1 MSADDGSTTLHLEQY
16 TPDARTLVADAQAMA
31 DERKHAQ
38 VEPVH
43 LLARSLRDAGIA
55 EVVRRAGADPQ
66 ELALACEN
74 ALRRLAKTGEGVSYL
89 SLALQELLRRAER
102 EAKRENA
109 PATGVPHLLVALS
122 QEIRGAAGEALSA
135 QGVGPGAF
143 RPHLG
148 ALKTI
153 PRDPVSP
160 PASPP
165 TAASGDLLGRYTR
178 DLLAVARAGDPVIG
192 RHTELRRLLQILE
205 RRGKNHPLLLGDPGV
220 GKSAILRALALRI
233 VAGDVPSNLVGA
245 RLREL
250 DVGSVLSGPKLRGEV
265 EDRLRAVAQAVS
277 EGRGKGEA
285 ILVIEGLHDL
295 LGQGVTGSGVADLL
309 RSMIDRGELRLIAST
324 TTEGARRMQ
333 DRDGGLLRRFTSIE
347 VDPATVDEALAI
359 LRGIVPR
366 YEQHHGVEIGEGA
379 IDASVRLAARYVQ
392 DRALPDSAVDLLDE
406 TAATKRVEVE
416 GVTAEADDVLRRL
429 ESLRAQRA
437 GIADDHDRASVDQRA
452 RIDAEIARLDP
463 EAVALRAKVDAR
475 RGARLAE
482 STLEKELA
490 AAEAALTT
498 ARGTNPGRA
507 SELEYVTLPDI
518 RRRLAAAREA
528 VSKVDESGAMNRLI
542 TETDV
547 ARTLEQ
553 WTGIPVN
560 RMLEGEAEKL
570 LRMEER
576 LKKRVIGQGEAVAA
590 LSRAVRRGRIGL
602 RDPGKPIGSF
612 LFLGPSGVGK
622 TELAKALAEFLFDDE
637 QALTRLDMS
646 EFMERHMAQR
656 LLGAPP
662 GYVDSEQGGFLTE
675 AVRRRPYSV
684 LLFDEVEKAHA
695 DVFNLLLQVLDDG
708 RLTDGRGRTVDFS
721 NTVILM
727 TSNIGSGRILDTD
740 PKMFDSDEGRSAIED
755 VLKLELRSYFRPE
768 FLNRVD
774 DVIVF
779 RPLRKEDLLG
789 IVDIQ
794 LRRLG
799 RLLEPRRLSLRL
811 SDKARSKLV
820 DLGYDPAFGA
830 RPLRRA
836 MVKELSDP
844 LAETI
849 LATGYPEGTTISVD
863 VEDDRFR
870 FSSGHP

>member
-1 MSADDGSTTLHLEQY
+1 L
-16 TPDARTLVADAQAMA
+16 
-31 DERKHAQ
+31 
-38 VEPVH
+38 
-43 LLARSLRDAGIA
+43 
-55 EVVRRAGADPQ
+55 
-66 ELALACEN
+66 
-74 ALRRLAKTGEGVSYL
+74 
-89 SLALQELLRRAER
+89 
-102 EAKRENA
+102 
-109 PATGVPHLLVALS
+109 
-122 QEIRGAAGEALSA
+122 
-135 QGVGPGAF
+135 
-143 RPHLG
+143 
-148 ALKTI
+148 
-153 PRDPVSP
+153 
-160 PASPP
+160 
-165 TAASGDLLGRYTR
+165 
-178 DLLAVARAGDPVIG
+178 
-192 RHTELRRLLQILE
+192 
-205 RRGKNHPLLLGDPGV
+205 
-220 GKSAILRALALRI
+220 
-233 VAGDVPSNLVGA
+233 
-245 RLREL
+245 
-250 DVGSVLSGPKLRGEV
+250 
-265 EDRLRAVAQAVS
+265 
-277 EGRGKGEA
+277 
-285 ILVIEGLHDL
+285 
-295 LGQGVTGSGVADLL
+295 
-309 RSMIDRGELRLIAST
+309 
-324 TTEGARRMQ
+324 
-333 DRDGGLLRRFTSIE
+333 
-347 VDPATVDEALAI
+347 
-359 LRGIVPR
+359 
-366 YEQHHGVEIGEGA
+366 
-379 IDASVRLAARYVQ
+379 
-392 DRALPDSAVDLLDE
+392 
-406 TAATKRVEVE
+406 
-416 GVTAEADDVLRRL
+416 
-429 ESLRAQRA
+429 
-437 GIADDHDRASVDQRA
+437 
-452 RIDAEIARLDP
+452 
-463 EAVALRAKVDAR
+463 
-475 RGARLAE
+475 
-482 STLEKELA
+482 
-490 AAEAALTT
+490 
-498 ARGTNPGRA
+498 
-507 SELEYVTLPDI
+507 
-518 RRRLAAAREA
+518 
-528 VSKVDESGAMNRLI
+528 
-542 TETDV
+542 ETDV